1 MHKKSLGIFSAL
13 VILGG
18 GFAASSFAHDGWDHH
33 GFLHLE
39 QGITLTATTN
49 APSGATGKAELVG
62 ECASGTNSS
71 VLLVQTWG
79 LTDGTYTVS
88 VTDDTGTN
96 TFVLGTF
103 DVALYTNWGGHCEHP
118 VLTNWF
124 GGGCAFTNGFDF
136 SAWTNWFGSGCA
148 FTNSFDFSAWTNC
161 AGLWTNWFG
170 GGCAFTN
177 GFDFTVWTNWVW
189 HSVSTNAF
197 NPGVCTNFAGLW
209 TNWFGT
215 CTSSNWPSHHRTNE
229 VERGSGSF
237 ILPASLE
244 ATNVASVSISD
255 SNSVVDL
262 VGDFT
267 SITNTVT
274 CGFDT
279 ECDITPGT
287 NWPDIQ
293 GSATITF
300 TDVRGS
306 EHGKFLLTAQGA
318 PARQKYAVLVN
329 GTAAGTVRSDKHGN
343 VTIKNLHRKDMATV
357 KTVVVTDANR
367 NVVFSASF

>member
-1 MHKKSLGIFSAL
+1 MYKKRLGIFMAV
-13 VILGG
+13 VIVGG
-18 GFAASSFAHDGWDHH
+18 GFAAFSFAHDRGDGDGDGDHH
-33 GFLHLE
+33 GFFHLQ

-49 APSGATGKAELVG
+49 SPSGATGKAELVA

-71 VLLVQTWG
+71 VLLVQTAG

-103 DVALYTNWGGHCEHP
+103 DVAPPTNSNGHCGRQ
-118 VLTNWF
+118 VVTNGF
-124 GGGCAFTNGFDF
+124 GGGCTFTNGFNF
-136 SAWTNWFGSGCA
+136 GAWTNWVC
-148 FTNSFDFSAWTNC
+148 
-161 AGLWTNWFG
+161 
-170 GGCAFTN
+170 
-177 GFDFTVWTNWVW
+177 
-189 HSVSTNAF
+189 HSVSTNGY
-197 NPGVCTNFAGLW
+197 NPGICTNFAGLW
-209 TNWFGT
+209 TNWFAT
-215 CTSSNWPSHHRTNE
+215 CTLSNRPSHHETNE
-229 VERGSGSF
+229 IQTTGGSF

-244 ATNVASVSISD
+244 ATNVASVSIAD

-267 SITNTVT
+267 NITNVVT
-274 CGFDT
+274 CAFDE
-279 ECDITPGT
+279 ECVVTPGT

-300 TDVRGS
+300 TIAHGR

-318 PARQKYAVLVN
+318 PAGQKFALFVD
-329 GTAAGTVRSDKHGN
+329 GIAAGKTRSDKHGD
-343 VTIKNLHRKDMATV
+343 VTIKNLHQKDLSTV
-357 KTVVVTDANR
+357 KTVVVTDANH

>member
-79 LTDGTYTVS
+79 LTVGTYTVS

-136 SAWTNWFGSGCA
+136 SA
-148 FTNSFDFSAWTNC
+148 
-161 AGLWTNWFG
+161 
-170 GGCAFTN
+170 
-177 GFDFTVWTNWVW
+177 WTNWVW